1 MSHATAVLTVLEAL
15 RSTLAD
21 AKNLPRRVQIQM
33 ALPLLD
39 QLTQHKFPLIALTEE
54 LSRAQLELNP
64 KALSQALVRW
74 RRAQDNQGASRT
86 AEAADQRQVMLRQP
100 PARPH
105 PSAES
110 HPPPASA
117 GIPPGVPVREYLRQ
131 LRNAP
136 VDPDEEARRDREWR
150 KTQAARKEAEDQA
163 KKKDA

>member
-1 MSHATAVLTVLEAL
+1 MSHATAVLTVLETL

-39 QLTQHKFPLIALTEE
+39 QLTQHKFPLIALAEE

-74 RRAQDNQGASRT
+74 RRAH
-86 AEAADQRQVMLRQP
+86 ADQHQVMPRQP
-100 PARPH
+100 PAPPH
-105 PSAES
+105 PSAGS
-110 HPPPASA
+110 HPHPASA

-131 LRNAP
+131 LRNTP

-150 KTQAARKEAEDQA
+150 KTQAARNEAEEQA